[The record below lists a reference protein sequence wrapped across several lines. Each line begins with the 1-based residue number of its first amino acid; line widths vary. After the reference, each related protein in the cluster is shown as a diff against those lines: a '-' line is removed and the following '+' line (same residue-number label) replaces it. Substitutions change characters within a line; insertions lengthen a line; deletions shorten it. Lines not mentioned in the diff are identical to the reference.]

1 MGIGDWGLGIGDW
14 GSEPKL
20 AIDLQNLD
28 DHVTNFKLLMNSL
41 QKLIKENG
49 ENQKIIDNFNNFFDV
64 KKIIE
69 KDENT
74 LLNLA
79 KLLLFTT
86 SLSSEKENHMSIL
99 SSIDNNFQNEFI
111 FSCQFIQLKGI
122 SDITTINLNKNNN
135 SDKNILINEISFF
148 LSGGDFLHKKIDIL
162 DETIIKNSEMYN
174 SILDK
179 TEKQMKELK
188 QSKID
193 LETFNDQKTSEIEEL
208 KQKIE
213 ELINQL
219 NNKNEENI
227 QLKKALDEFKLKKE
241 NELSEY
247 QKQIKDITDLK
258 NQEIEML
265 NNKIQEIQNNQNE
278 KASTLKQDFEK
289 YKITSIQ
296 MNRELVERN
305 DELKKQVENIPLL
318 QEEIDK
324 LKNYFE
330 NSETE
335 KLKMQNEIFNY
346 QEKYKE
352 GEKIKSQLAEKITI
366 LEQKLNSEPYYA
378 REILSKTLYDFS
390 LKMMSENN

>member
-1 MGIGDWGLGIGDW
+1 M
-14 GSEPKL
+14 
-20 AIDLQNLD
+20 D

-41 QKLIKENG
+41 QNLIKENG
-49 ENQKIIDNFNNFFDV
+49 ENQKIIDNFDNFFDV

-99 SSIDNNFQNEFI
+99 SSMDNNFKNEFI
-111 FSCQFIQLKGI
+111 FSCQFVQLKGI

-278 KASTLKQDFEK
+278 KTSTLKQDFEK